1 MFTIDERTGLMTTNH
16 KDDYCL
22 GVVGDDESR
31 QIIFK
36 TKRYTETGWDK
47 LSGSIRVNVINANGA
62 NIPFAIPSKQIKTE
76 GDDLIIT
83 WVIYSSVCERAGSCT
98 VSVCST
104 LITEDEDSGNGGK
117 KWGAVDCDKFYVS
130 EHTDGDGVVQAD
142 AIADATAA
150 AIAAIN
156 SAGGGAY
163 ATKEEL
169 SSVKEDLNE
178 LDDRVTYLEEH
189 GTGGGEGGSTG
200 GSGERVPTFLRGLK
214 YYAIGDSIV
223 EYQGTSE
230 NPITYTGSDLQGTQH
245 TNEVVKGYIQEIESK
260 YGMVCTNFGLGGH
273 TLIQDYESLIEKDY
287 SDVALVTISYGCN
300 DARLGNPLGTVNSS
314 DVTTYAGAL
323 NGLIK
328 KIYTDNPECRII
340 VLSAIQ
346 RLRVSDFGIADAN
359 VNGNYLIDFV
369 DMAKKVAERRSC
381 YFIDMYRNSGIN
393 QTNLYY
399 YTREGVHPLN
409 TGYLRMSALVM
420 DEMRKITSVV
430 FNPFGVMTNTGATE
444 PDAPDTGGGSDT
456 PPQDEEKATEVE
468 VSSLLTKDGYV
479 YDGWPNDVMGRG
491 TYKGIEV
498 GQFIYLEPNKTYTIE
513 TYRDTNGNDSRIASV
528 SNDASATKGGNYF
541 HGATTDQKGW
551 TVTEV
556 ASGVYKWTKTF
567 STADSELPKVS
578 GIVCRYLSFG
588 CLNGWTDKA
597 KLSYV

>member
-1 MFTIDERTGLMTTNH
+1 MPTINFTVEGHNILVDNLTELAQESNNFDTCAFTFDSSWDGFTLYAVMYQDPKNVFKKRLDNENKCKIPAEKLKKSGWLYIGARGEKADQTVATTIMFKIRVRNGAVDG
-16 KDDYCL
+16 
-22 GVVGDDESR
+22 
-31 QIIFK
+31 
-36 TKRYTETGWDK
+36 TETGQEVLNESQYEHLLGEINK
-47 LSGSIRVNVINANGA
+47 LKG
-62 NIPFAIPSKQIKTE
+62 
-76 GDDLIIT
+76 
-83 WVIYSSVCERAGSCT
+83 
-98 VSVCST
+98 
-104 LITEDEDSGNGGK
+104 
-117 KWGAVDCDKFYVS
+117 
-130 EHTDGDGVVQAD
+130 
-142 AIADATAA
+142 
-150 AIAAIN
+150 
-156 SAGGGAY
+156 
-163 ATKEEL
+163 
-169 SSVKEDLNE
+169 DLNE

-273 TLIQDYESLIEKDY
+273 TLIQDYASLIAKDY

-491 TYKGIEV
+491 EYKGIEV
-498 GQFIYLEPNKTYTIE
+498 GQLIYLEPNKTYTLE
-513 TYRDTNGNDSRIASV
+513 TYRSVDGTDSRIACV
-528 SNDASATKGGNYF
+528 SNDASATKGGQYL
-541 HGATTDQKGW
+541 HGAAADKKGW
-551 TVTEV
+551 VTSEV
-556 ASGVYKWTKTF
+556 ASGVYKWTKIF
-567 STADSELPKVS
+567 STADADLPKVS
-578 GIVCRYLSFG
+578 GITCRYLSFG